1 MKISI
6 AVKVLHIFI
15 TVLLM
20 AIGEYI
26 FSTND
31 SLKLSFSNY
40 VSTYLLVFIVL
51 FVAFCSRYKTIAVI
65 LSSLIVLGTGVNV
78 VFNQYFGRY
87 LMPYDIAMFF
97 TEIEDTTKGLLSGIQ
112 IFIKPLL
119 WYLVLYFYTLYIIF
133 KVPAQSNTKLGILNT
148 VLSILFTIAFFIPVI
163 NHKKFEVSLH
173 YSVVRNSIGV
183 YTHYLGDLFK
193 NNKTQAKDYPAYSV
207 SKNDSAVNIIFI
219 MGESAN
225 FEHMSLYGYERDT
238 TPYLKSLAEQHAQQ
252 FKYFSGV
259 SRGFSTR
266 IGVPLTLNVIQEP
279 DNTKQLLSLKTNLFH
294 LAKQNKYSTYY
305 LSNQKSGVLA
315 SLVNATDIDEFHDVN
330 SKIIPQDTLTD
341 LRLIK
346 FLENMS
352 KQNDFSKPFF
362 VVLHQRNNHFA
373 YADNY
378 PESYDIYKT
387 GKSEKEK
394 LVDTYDNSMRFQ
406 DDFIKSLIQT
416 TEKITNKPTLI
427 VYTSDHSE
435 LFGFDGLWGHG
446 APILQTAGVP
456 IFMYALNGAEKLFQ
470 SPVLANECVLG
481 NYQLGKFVASSI
493 GWDIHNPNEVKDYF
507 VNITLPYDD
516 ANGYKK
522 FDHDLTN
529 KTFCK
534 KQ

>member
-1 MKISI
+1 MKNSTT
-6 AVKVLHIFI
+6 VKILHVLI
-15 TVLLM
+15 TALLM
-20 AIGEYI
+20 GIGEYI
-26 FSTND
+26 FSTNA
-31 SLKLSFSNY
+31 SLQLSLSDY
-40 VSTYLLVFIVL
+40 LSTYLLVFIVL
-51 FVAFCSRYKTIAVI
+51 LFAFFARYKTIAVV
-65 LSSLIVLGTGVNV
+65 LSSLIVLGTGINV

-97 TEIEDTTKGLLSGIQ
+97 TEIEDTSKGLLSGIA

-119 WYLVLYFYTLYIIF
+119 WYLSLYLYSLYIIF
-133 KVPAQSNTKLGILNT
+133 KTPTQINNK
-148 VLSILFTIAFFIPVI
+148 LSIVSTVCSVLFSIAFFIPVI
-163 NHKKFEVSLH
+163 NDKKFEVNLH

-193 NNKTQAKDYPAYSV
+193 NNKTQAKEYPAYTI

-225 FEHMSLYGYERDT
+225 FEHMSLYGYHRDT
-238 TPYLKSLAEQHAQQ
+238 TPYLKSLAEQHPNQ
-252 FKYFSGV
+252 FKHFYGV

-279 DNTKQLLSLKTNLFH
+279 DNSKQLLSLQTNLFH
-294 LAKQNKYSTYY
+294 LAKKNNYSTYY

-330 SKIIPQDTLTD
+330 SKLIPQDTQND
-341 LRLIK
+341 FRLIQ

-373 YADNY
+373 YAENY
-378 PESYDIYKT
+378 PESYDIYKS
-387 GKSEKEK
+387 GQSEKEK

-416 TEKITNKPTLI
+416 TKKISNKPTII

-435 LFGFDGLWGHG
+435 LFGYDGLWGHG

-456 IFMYALNGAEKLFQ
+456 IFLYGLNGAEKLLQ
-470 SPVLANECVLG
+470 STALPDQCALG
-481 NYQLGKFVASSI
+481 NYELGKFVAASI
-493 GWDIHNPNEVKDYF
+493 GWNIHNPSEVKDYY

-522 FDHDLTN
+522 FSLDLVN

-534 KQ
+534 TP